1 MRLKEFLEVEKVEEV
16 RGNIEQPVTGLVYD
30 SKAVREGH
38 VFFAVPGTRVDGH
51 QFAAPAL
58 SRGATAVVV
67 ERQVELPEGA
77 TSVRVR
83 NVRRSMGNWASLFF
97 ARPTRHMMVIGVTGT
112 NGKTTVTYLLESILS
127 ASGKVSGVI
136 GTVNYRY
143 QGRLFP
149 SAMTTPESI
158 ELQAILAKMARS
170 GVQSVAIEVS
180 SHALVMERVRG
191 IDFDVAVF
199 TNLTRDHL
207 DFHRDMDDYFIAKS
221 RLFTDFL
228 SASSKKRKIAVIC
241 ADDPKGK
248 ELLDMARGAGL
259 ETWSYGRSRE
269 WDVHPLAIESDLEGL
284 RGKIQAKDEEI
295 DFSSRLVG
303 AANVENILGAVAVG
317 FALGL
322 TPASIAEG
330 VARLES
336 VPGRLERVENNF
348 GIVVLVDYA
357 HTPDALEKVLQVVRA
372 LTLGGLIVLFGC
384 GGDRDRGKRPLMGE
398 IAARIADLVI
408 LTSDNP
414 RSEEPL
420 KILDEIESGVRKTGM
435 KKWEPSG
442 LNAAKIGAGK
452 GYSIE
457 PDRRAAIQ
465 LALRLAGPRDL
476 VLIAGKGHEDYQI
489 LGSNRI
495 HFDDREVARE
505 ELARR
510 ANT

>member
-1 MRLKEFLEVEKVEEV
+1 MQLKEFLETENIEEI
-16 RGNIEQPVTGLVYD
+16 RGNIEQSVTGLVYD
-30 SKAVREGH
+30 SKAVKKGR

-51 QFAAPAL
+51 QFASDAL
-58 SRGATAVVV
+58 SRGAAAVVV
-67 ERQVELPEGA
+67 ERKVELPEGA
-77 TSVRVR
+77 TWVRVR
-83 NVRRSMGNWASLFF
+83 NVRRTMGSWASLFF
-97 ARPTRHMMVIGVTGT
+97 GRPTRDMIVVGVTGT

-127 ASGKVSGVI
+127 ASGKAPGVI

-143 QGRLFP
+143 QSRLF
-149 SAMTTPESI
+149 SAAMTTPESI
-158 ELQAILAKMARS
+158 GLHALLADMVKS
-170 GVQSVAIEVS
+170 GVQAVAIEVS
-180 SHALVMERVRG
+180 SHALALERVRG

-207 DFHRDMDDYFIAKS
+207 DFHRDMEDYFFAKS

-228 SASSKKRKIAVIC
+228 SASSKKRKVAVIC
-241 ADDPKGK
+241 GEDPRGR
-248 ELLDMARGAGL
+248 ELLELARKAGL
-259 ETWSYGRSRE
+259 EAWSYGRSRE
-269 WDVHPLAIESDLEGL
+269 WDVHPLAIESDLDGL
-284 RGKIQAKDEEI
+284 RGKIQVKHQEV

-322 TPASIAEG
+322 PPDSITKG

-336 VPGRLERVENNF
+336 VPGRLERIENSF

-372 LTLGGLIVLFGC
+372 LTAGRLLVVFGC
-384 GGDRDRGKRPLMGE
+384 GGDRDRGKRPIMGE
-398 IAARIADLVI
+398 IAARIGDLVI

-414 RSEEPL
+414 RTEEPL
-420 KILDEIESGVRKTGM
+420 KILEEIESGVRKTGI
-435 KKWEPSG
+435 KKFDPSD
-442 LNAAKIGAGK
+442 LYPAKLKAAK
-452 GYSIE
+452 GYYPE
-457 PDRRAAIQ
+457 PDRRAAI
-465 LALRLAGPRDL
+465 RLAVGLASARDL

-495 HFDDREVARE
+495 HFDDREIARE
-505 ELARR
+505 ELAHR